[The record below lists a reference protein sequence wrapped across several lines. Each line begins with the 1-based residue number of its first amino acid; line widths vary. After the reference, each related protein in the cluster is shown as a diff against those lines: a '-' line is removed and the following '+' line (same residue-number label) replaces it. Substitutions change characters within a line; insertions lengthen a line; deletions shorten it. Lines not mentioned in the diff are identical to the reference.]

1 MKSIIY
7 FLIAI
12 VPVLGFGQ
20 HCTNDTRY
28 TEVDY
33 FNNSDV
39 DTLKNVVYGQAIDWL
54 GSNKVLKMDIYL
66 PKASADPFTARP
78 AVMMIHGGGFYKGSK
93 GTRAKECVALAKRGF
108 VAFSIAYRL
117 GWDSLNP
124 ADQLNATYRAQQDAN
139 AAMRYM
145 VANRLTYEV
154 DTNWLFVAGS
164 SAGAATALNMVYASQ
179 SEWNTVVPGI
189 ENNLGSLDTSGNN
202 ITTPFSIKGIYNNW
216 GGTYS
221 MVIQPSDMVPMISYH
236 GLLDTKVPIDSASS
250 TVVGS
255 RNIHNKLV
263 ANGVCSRLYIDSL
276 GGHGIYGGSNG
287 AIFRS
292 ANASCFFKSLFCSIC
307 TDLITYQK
315 ILSNCSVL
323 TGMDDSFENEGEIVA
338 FPNPFNESVTISF
351 EKELTGDHDLLVYN
365 IVGMEIIK
373 QEKVIGSQVQIQQND
388 LGEGLFL
395 AYLVNNKTKQRKFV
409 AKLIAQE

>member
-189 ENNLGSLDTSGNN
+189 ENNKNTPRFDGKCFYEFYPEEGYLVPEN
-202 ITTPFSIKGIYNNW
+202 IINPILKPMAYLPNEIH
-216 GGTYS
+216 
-221 MVIQPSDMVPMISYH
+221 MISP
-236 GLLDTKVPIDSASS
+236 VPNFFNIDYLINTPLASS
-250 TVVGS
+250 YEVVE
-255 RNIHNKLV
+255 KLLELHYDV
-263 ANGVCSRLYIDSL
+263 FGLIQLGLAVDFNSL
-276 GGHGIYGGSNG
+276 
-287 AIFRS
+287 
-292 ANASCFFKSLFCSIC
+292 
-307 TDLITYQK
+307 
-315 ILSNCSVL
+315 
-323 TGMDDSFENEGEIVA
+323 
-338 FPNPFNESVTISF
+338 
-351 EKELTGDHDLLVYN
+351 
-365 IVGMEIIK
+365 
-373 QEKVIGSQVQIQQND
+373 
-388 LGEGLFL
+388 
-395 AYLVNNKTKQRKFV
+395 
-409 AKLIAQE
+409 